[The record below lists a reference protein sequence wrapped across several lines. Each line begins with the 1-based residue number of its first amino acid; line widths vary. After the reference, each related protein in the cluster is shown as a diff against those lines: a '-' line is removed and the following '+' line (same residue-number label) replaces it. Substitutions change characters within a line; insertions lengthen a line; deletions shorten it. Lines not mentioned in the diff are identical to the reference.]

1 MLPGTVG
8 AVQATET
15 IKLLLNIGTSLVGRL
30 LTYDALE
37 MRFREVRLKR
47 DPSCPL
53 CGAAPTI
60 TDLSIHGG
68 GAIPEERPSAGSRA
82 VPTSGNG
89 STDSSCAVPA
99 PKSGG

>member
-15 IKLLLNIGTSLVGRL
+15 IKVILNIGTSLVGRL

-47 DPSCPL
+47 DPNCPL
-53 CGAAPTI
+53 CGQAPTI

-68 GAIPEERPSAGSRA
+68 GHVSCA

-89 STDSSCAVPA
+89 SADPSVAVPA

>member
-15 IKLLLNIGTSLVGRL
+15 IKLLLNIGGPLVGRL

-47 DPSCPL
+47 DPNCPL
-53 CGAAPTI
+53 CGATPTI

-68 GAIPEERPSAGSRA
+68 GAIPEDQQADA
-82 VPTSGNG
+82 
-89 STDSSCAVPA
+89 CAA
-99 PKSGG
+99 S

>member
-1 MLPGTVG
+1 VLPGTVG

-15 IKLLLNIGTSLVGRL
+15 IKLLLNIGSSLVGRL

-47 DPSCPL
+47 DPNCPL

-68 GAIPEERPSAGSRA
+68 GAIPEDSSTGSCG
-82 VPTSGNG
+82 VSSFGNG
-89 STDSSCAVPA
+89 SSDPSPTMPA
-99 PKSGG
+99 QKSGG

>member
-15 IKLLLNIGTSLVGRL
+15 IKVLLNIGSPLIGRL

-47 DPSCPL
+47 DPNCPL

-68 GAIPEERPSAGSRA
+68 GADGLCSAE
-82 VPTSGNG
+82 SGNN
-89 STDSSCAVPA
+89 SADPVAAMPT
-99 PKSGG
+99 PKARG